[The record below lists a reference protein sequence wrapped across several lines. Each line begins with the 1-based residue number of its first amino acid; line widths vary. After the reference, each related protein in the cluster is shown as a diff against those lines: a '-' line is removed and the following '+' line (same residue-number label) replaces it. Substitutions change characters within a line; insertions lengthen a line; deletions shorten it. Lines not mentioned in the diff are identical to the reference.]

1 MSLSVNGFIIRKE
14 NFKYLDK
21 ITELLSLGIKRHYYE
36 TNRREAVKLLKTV
49 FSEEASILNDSI
61 NSSSFYKTRLSSL
74 IMYKKLLNKNYEV
87 DSIPEKESILSLIK
101 RIEKDLNEINH
112 SYNLSF
118 LASDSDSDFLLVQLP
133 LNLEHNLFNR
143 EIFKY
148 IENYSVS
155 DQVDSIPPHFDNYE
169 QKQICIEH
177 WQEFR
182 DSPYS
187 YFSAWV
193 LKDSLSLFEILKTKP
208 TSAFISKVKIAYY
221 VYTKYYS
228 KAGDSKTDYDI
239 MDEIEDLKETEE
251 FKENMKKEI
260 YLKEKIINNFLK
272 TKNIL

>member
-21 ITELLSLGIKRHYYE
+21 ITELLSLGIKRHYCE
-36 TNRREAVKLLKTV
+36 TNTREAVKLLKAV
-49 FSEEASILNDSI
+49 FSEETSILNDSI
-61 NSSSFYKTRLSSL
+61 NSNSFYKTRLSNL
-74 IMYKKLLNKNYEV
+74 VMYKKLLNKNYDV
-87 DSIPEKESILSLIK
+87 DSIPEQESILSLIK

-118 LASDSDSDFLLVQLP
+118 LASDSDFLLVQLP
-133 LNLEHNLFNR
+133 LNLEHNLFNSD
-143 EIFKY
+143 IFKY

-177 WQEFR
+177 WQDLR
-182 DSPYS
+182 DSPY

-193 LKDSLSLFEILKTKP
+193 LNESLSLFEILKTKP
-208 TSAFISKVKIAYY
+208 TPAFISKVKIAYY
-221 VYTKYYS
+221 VYTKYYR
-228 KAGDSKTDYDI
+228 KGEENKTDYDI

-251 FKENMKKEI
+251 FKEHMKKEI
-260 YLKEKIINNFLK
+260 HLREKKINDFLNN
-272 TKNIL
+272 KNIL

>member
-14 NFKYLDK
+14 NFKHLDR

-36 TNRREAVKLLKTV
+36 TNTREAVKLLKTV
-49 FSEEASILNDSI
+49 FSDETSILNDSI
-61 NSSSFYKTRLSSL
+61 NSNSFYKTRLSNL
-74 IMYKKLLNKNYEV
+74 VMYKKLLNKNYEV
-87 DSIPEKESILSLIK
+87 DSIPEQESILSLIK

-118 LASDSDSDFLLVQLP
+118 LASDSDFLLVQLP

-155 DQVDSIPPHFDNYE
+155 DQVDSIPTHFDNYE

-177 WQEFR
+177 WQEFT

-193 LKDSLSLFEILKTKP
+193 LKDSLSLFDILKTKP
-208 TSAFISKVKIAYY
+208 TSDFISKVKIAYY
-221 VYTKYYS
+221 VYTKYY
-228 KAGDSKTDYDI
+228 KKDEENKTDYDI

-251 FKENMKKEI
+251 FKEHMKKEI
-260 YLKEKIINNFLK
+260 HLREKKINDFLNN
-272 TKNIL
+272 KNIL

>member
-14 NFKYLDK
+14 NFKHLDK
-21 ITELLSLGIKRHYYE
+21 ITELLSLGIKRHYHE
-36 TNRREAVKLLKTV
+36 TNTREAVKLLRTV
-49 FSEEASILNDSI
+49 FSEETSILNNSIDS
-61 NSSSFYKTRLSSL
+61 NSFYKTRLSNL
-74 IMYKKLLNKNYEV
+74 VMYKKLLNENYEV
-87 DSIPEKESILSLIK
+87 DSIPKQESILSLIK

-112 SYNLSF
+112 SYHLSF
-118 LASDSDSDFLLVQLP
+118 IASDSDFLLVPLP

-155 DQVDSIPPHFDNYE
+155 DQTDSIPPHFDNYE

-182 DSPYS
+182 DSPRF

-193 LKDSLSLFEILKTKP
+193 LKDSLSFFEILKTKP
-208 TSAFISKVKIAYY
+208 ISAFISKVKIAYY
-221 VYTKYYS
+221 VYTKYYR
-228 KAGDSKTDYDI
+228 KDEENKTDYDI

-251 FKENMKKEI
+251 FKEHMKKEI
-260 YLKEKIINNFLK
+260 HLREKKINDFLNN
-272 TKNIL
+272 KNTL

>member
-36 TNRREAVKLLKTV
+36 TNTREAVKLLKTV
-49 FSEEASILNDSI
+49 FSEETAILNDSI
-61 NSSSFYKTRLSSL
+61 NSNLFYKTRLSKL
-74 IMYKKLLNKNYEV
+74 VMYKKLLNENYEV
-87 DSIPEKESILSLIK
+87 DSIPEQESILSLIK
-101 RIEKDLNEINH
+101 RIEKDLNETNH
-112 SYNLSF
+112 SYHLSF
-118 LASDSDSDFLLVQLP
+118 LASDSDFLLVQLP
-133 LNLEHNLFNR
+133 LNLKHNLFNR

-182 DSPYS
+182 DSPCF

-208 TSAFISKVKIAYY
+208 TSAFISKVKTAYY
-221 VYTKYYS
+221 VYTKYYR
-228 KAGDSKTDYDI
+228 KDEENKTDYDI
-239 MDEIEDLKETEE
+239 MDEIENLKETEE
-251 FKENMKKEI
+251 FKEHMKKEI
-260 YLKEKIINNFLK
+260 HLREKKINDFLNN
-272 TKNIL
+272 KNIL